1 MIGTILFWLM
11 YIISGLT
18 VYTVLRCTYIRK
30 ELKYKKYEETDERL
44 KHPLWFIILL
54 IIGFLIPMVNIMIPI
69 ATILIY
75 YIDDYRG
82 YYYKSFLTK
91 KY

>member
-1 MIGTILFWLM
+1 MGTILFWIM
-11 YIISGLT
+11 YIISGLA

-30 ELKYKKYEETDERL
+30 ELKYHKYEETDERL
-44 KHPLWFIILL
+44 KHPLWLIILL
-54 IIGFLIPMVNIMIPI
+54 IIGFLIPVINITIPI
-69 ATILIY
+69 VMILAY
-75 YIDDYRG
+75 YMDDYRE

>member
-11 YIISGLT
+11 YIISGFAT
-18 VYTVLRCTYIRK
+18 YTVLRCTYIRK
-30 ELKYKKYEETDERL
+30 ELKYHKYEETDERV
-44 KHPLWFIILL
+44 KRPLWFIILL
-54 IIGFLIPMVNIMIPI
+54 IIVFLIPAVNIAIPI
-69 ATILIY
+69 VTILAY
-75 YIDDYRG
+75 YMDDYRD

>member
-11 YIISGLT
+11 YIISGFA
-18 VYTVLRCTYIRK
+18 VYTILRCTYVKK
-30 ELKYKKYEETDERL
+30 EIKYHKYEETEERV

-54 IIGFLIPMVNIMIPI
+54 IIGFLIPVVNIAIPI
-69 ATILIY
+69 IMILLY
-75 YIDDYRG
+75 VMDDYCD